1 MDECDAI
8 LRQGIFNEI
17 FTDSR
22 RSISEN
28 LLEWLKTTD
37 FGTFQGKQG
46 GGLKVG
52 FPIKG
57 VPFELGGS
65 FSEGEFKEWQ
75 RAVEEGR
82 VRQFDDSE
90 LKQILSRSASD
101 TIVAAW
107 SKCIRERGFGLISS
121 IDVNDE
127 DIVFTARYVPNSE
140 TDTSPTVEGKDGF
153 HVTGATILRGF
164 SDGDKIPFGGRSAIL
179 RRTGR
184 EQVTIVLTTTKGEL
198 RETLPQLPDLPP
210 PETVIRL
217 ECLGDISGPR
227 LLDGRT
233 GDGTVG
239 LVDNPAFSGTRWKVH
254 EIGAGVIQLECLGD
268 IPGPKLLD
276 GRTGDGTVGLIAST
290 SFSGT
295 KWKVN
300 ELSSG
305 VVQMECLGDI
315 PGPRFLDGRTGDGT
329 VGLVDNPD
337 NPGFS
342 GTRWRII
349 S

>member
-1 MDECDAI
+1 MRKSC
-8 LRQGIFNEI
+8 LRGIG
-17 FTDSR
+17 R
-22 RSISEN
+22 
-28 LLEWLKTTD
+28 LKP
-37 FGTFQGKQG
+37 QLYKQNPPTPG
-46 GGLKVG
+46 R
-52 FPIKG
+52 
-57 VPFELGGS
+57 GGS

-75 RAVEEGR
+75 RAVQEGR
-82 VRQFDDSE
+82 VRQFDDLE
-90 LKQILSRSASD
+90 LKQILERSASD
-101 TIVAAW
+101 TIVDAW
-107 SKCIRERGFGLISS
+107 SECIKIRGFGLISS

-140 TDTSPTVEGKDGF
+140 TDTSPTVETDGF
-153 HVTGATILRGF
+153 HVSGATIQRGF
-164 SDGDKIPFGGRSAIL
+164 SDGVKIPFAGRSAIL

-217 ECLGDISGPR
+217 ECLGAIPGPR

-233 GDGTVG
+233 ADGTVG
-239 LVDNPAFSGTRWKVH
+239 LVDNPGLSGTRWKVH
-254 EIGAGVIQLECLGD
+254 KIGDGVIQLECLGD
-268 IPGPKLLD
+268 IAGPKLLD

-290 SFSGT
+290 SFSDT

-305 VVQMECLGDI
+305 VVQLECLGAI
-315 PGPRFLDGRTGDGT
+315 PGPRLLDGRTGDGT
-329 VGLVDNPD
+329 LGLVDNP
-337 NPGFS
+337 GLS
-342 GTRWRII
+342 GTRWRMI